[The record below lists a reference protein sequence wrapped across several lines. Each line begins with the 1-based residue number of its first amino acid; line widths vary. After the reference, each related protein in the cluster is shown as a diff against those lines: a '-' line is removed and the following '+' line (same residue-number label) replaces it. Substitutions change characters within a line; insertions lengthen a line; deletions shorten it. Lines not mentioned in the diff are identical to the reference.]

1 MRIYIMKKKIIERDC
16 VDCKEKIVFIKNRI
30 RCLSCYKL
38 KIIEENKK
46 IQFIDDD

>member
-16 VDCKEKIVFIKNRI
+16 VDCKEKIPYMRNRI

-38 KIIEENKK
+38 KTMEENKK
-46 IQFIDDD
+46 IQFIEDD